1 MTKNKIMDFFN
12 SFDNIHHIVQEFQM
26 CITYH
31 QACQIEILDNKLYFL
46 VYCALD
52 L

>member
-1 MTKNKIMDFFN
+1 MIFKKILEFLN
-12 SFDNIHHIVQEFQM
+12 SFGNIHHIVQEFQM

-31 QACQIEILDNKLYFL
+31 QACQIEILDDKLYFL